1 MTERTEY
8 LATRLIQQRDES
20 LALFRSLNTDQW
32 KTVVHSDEGQWDV
45 RTILSHF
52 VSSEPSMV
60 RLIENIL
67 GGGTG
72 AADDFDLN
80 RFNHG
85 RAAKMAEI
93 SADDLLAQFEQVRA
107 ATIDVVR
114 GLTDDQLDRQGRHA
128 SQGMQTVEGIVKI
141 IYKHNQ
147 LHERDIR
154 HALGLP
160 QPDRRERTA

>member
-8 LATRLIQQRDES
+8 LATRLTQQRDES
-20 LALFRSLNTDQW
+20 LALFRSLTPDQW
-32 KTVVHSDEGQWDV
+32 KKVVHGDEGQWDV

-52 VSSEPSMV
+52 VSSEASMLK
-60 RLIENIL
+60 LIENIL

-72 AADDFDLN
+72 ATEDFDLN
-80 RFNHG
+80 RFNSG

-93 SADDLLAQFEQVRA
+93 SPDDLLAQFEQTRA
-107 ATIDVVR
+107 ATTEAVLA
-114 GLTDDQLDRQGRHA
+114 LTDDQLDMQGRHA

-141 IYKHNQ
+141 MYKHNQ

-154 HALGLP
+154 RALGLP
-160 QPDRRERTA
+160 QPERNQRTV